1 MSENPLILAIK
12 SEFLLTKIGI
22 YDQENLLFLKAI
34 SHPREVL
41 ESFTANTDQFEY
53 RAKVILA
60 ELAKAEINVADI
72 KVVIARGGLLKPIS
86 SGIYEV
92 SQAMESDLRN
102 SPVGR
107 HSINIGGL
115 IAKRIASS
123 IEGARAYIADPPVV
137 DELDEIAR
145 ITGFPGVQRRSI
157 FHALN
162 HKYVARKYAQA
173 VRKNYEELNLIVAH
187 LGDGIS
193 IGAHKN
199 GRVVDVNQ
207 CFDGEGPFSLERA
220 GSIPMV
226 DLIRMC
232 FSGKY
237 TEEQLLTMIRNSG
250 GMFAHIGSSSIQE
263 LEKAEHQ
270 HNADVLK
277 IFDAMAYQ
285 VSKYIG
291 YMAPVFQAPVD
302 AILITG
308 MLANNKWFTHL
319 ISNRVKFIA
328 PIHIFPGEDVI
339 DALGTNGQALLKGN
353 VKVLKYGD

>member
-1 MSENPLILAIK
+1 MNDNSLILAIK
-12 SEFLLTKIGI
+12 SEFLVTKIGLF
-22 YDQENLLFLKAI
+22 DQDNLLFLKAI
-34 SHPREVL
+34 NHPQDVL
-41 ESFTANTDQFEY
+41 ESFKANTDQFEY

-60 ELAKAEINVADI
+60 ELRKAEINVPDI
-72 KVVIARGGLLKPIS
+72 HVVIARGGLLKPIA

-92 SQAMESDLRN
+92 NKAMEKDLHH

-115 IAKRIASS
+115 IASYIAST
-123 IEGARAYIADPPVV
+123 IDGAKAYIADPPVV
-137 DELDEIAR
+137 DELDDIAR
-145 ITGFPGVQRRSI
+145 YTGFPDIQRKSV

-173 VRKNYEELNLIVAH
+173 VRKNYSDLNLIVAH

-199 GRVVDVNQ
+199 GKVVDVNQ
-207 CFDGEGPFSLERA
+207 CFDGEGPFSLERS
-220 GSIPMV
+220 GTIPMV

-232 FSGKY
+232 FSGKH
-237 TEEQLLTMIRNSG
+237 TEDQLLTMIRNAG
-250 GMFAHIGSSSIQE
+250 GIFAHLGTSSVQE
-263 LEKAEHQ
+263 LEKAEQ
-270 HNADVLK
+270 NHNQEILR
-277 IFDAMAYQ
+277 IFEAMAYQ
-285 VSKYIG
+285 ISKYIG
-291 YMAPVFQAPVD
+291 YMAPVFQAPID

-308 MLANNKWFTHL
+308 MLANNKWFNNL

-339 DALGTNGQALLKGN
+339 DALATNGQAILKGN
-353 VKVLKYGD
+353 ASILEYK